1 MNGHSLYISEQSFT
15 YESVIM
21 TDTNITRIEA
31 GGVNCYL
38 IKVKDGFVLIDT
50 GYAKHRDSIDA
61 ALAKAGCDT
70 LNLIILTHGDFD
82 HVGNCAY
89 LRKKFGCKVAMHADD
104 VGMVEKGD
112 MFWNREMGRAKR
124 AIGYLFTLV
133 KRIRLDDVDMFSP
146 DIFLKDRQYLTD
158 FGFDAT
164 VHHLPGHSKGS
175 IGLLTTDC
183 DLFCGDIFTNVSMPK
198 GSELLFNRDDYIK
211 SLERIQSL
219 DIQTVYP
226 GHGLP
231 FDRNALSNIFQEAN

>member
-1 MNGHSLYISEQSFT
+1 MNDT
-15 YESVIM
+15 Y
-21 TDTNITRIEA
+21 ITRIES

-50 GYAKHRDSIDA
+50 GYAKHRDIIDA
-61 ALAKAGCDT
+61 TLAKAGCDT

-89 LRKKFGCKVAMHADD
+89 LRKKFGNKVAMHTDD

-124 AIGYLFTLV
+124 AIGNLFTLIM
-133 KRIRLDDVDMFSP
+133 RIRLDDEDMFSP
-146 DIFLKDRQYLTD
+146 DIFLKDRQYIAE

-175 IGLLTTDC
+175 IGLLTADG
-183 DLFCGDIFTNVSMPK
+183 DLFCGDVFTNVSMPK
-198 GSELLFNRDDYIK
+198 ESDLLSNRNDYIK

-231 FDRNALSNIFQEAN
+231 FHGNSLSNIIQEVD

>member
-1 MNGHSLYISEQSFT
+1 
-15 YESVIM
+15 M
-21 TDTNITRIEA
+21 TDTYITSIEA
-31 GGVNCYL
+31 GRVNCYL

-50 GYAKHRDSIDA
+50 GYAKYRDIIDT
-61 ALAKAGCDT
+61 ALAKAGCDS

-82 HVGNCAY
+82 HVGNSAY
-89 LRKKFGCKVAMHADD
+89 LSKKYGCKIAMHADD

-112 MFWNREMGRAKR
+112 MFWNREMGRAMR
-124 AIGYLFTLV
+124 AIGKLFILI
-133 KRIRLDDVDMFSP
+133 KRIRLDEVDMFSP
-146 DIFLKDRQYLTD
+146 DIFLKDRQYLTE

-175 IGLLTTDC
+175 IGLLTSDG
-183 DLFCGDIFTNVSMPK
+183 DLFCGDVLTNVSMPK
-198 GSELLFNRDDYIK
+198 ESDLLSNRSDYIK

-231 FDRNALSNIFQEAN
+231 FHRNALSNIFQEVN

>member
-1 MNGHSLYISEQSFT
+1 MNDTYITKIGS
-15 YESVIM
+15 
-21 TDTNITRIEA
+21 

-38 IKVKDGFVLIDT
+38 NKVKDGFVLIDT
-50 GYAKHRDSIDA
+50 GYAKHRDIIDA

-89 LRKKFGCKVAMHADD
+89 LRERFGCRVAMHSDD
-104 VGMVEKGD
+104 VGMVERGD

-124 AIGYLFTLV
+124 AFGKLFTLV
-133 KRIRLDDVDMFSP
+133 MRIKLDEEDMFSP
-146 DIFLKDRQYLTD
+146 DILLKDRQSLTE
-158 FGFDAT
+158 FGFEAT

-175 IGLLTTDC
+175 IGLLTAYGDF
-183 DLFCGDIFTNVSMPK
+183 FCGDVFTNDPSPK
-198 GSELLFNRDDYIK
+198 KSNLLSNPGDYTK
-211 SLERIQSL
+211 SLERIQSF

-231 FDRNALSNIFQEAN
+231 FHRNALSNIFQEED